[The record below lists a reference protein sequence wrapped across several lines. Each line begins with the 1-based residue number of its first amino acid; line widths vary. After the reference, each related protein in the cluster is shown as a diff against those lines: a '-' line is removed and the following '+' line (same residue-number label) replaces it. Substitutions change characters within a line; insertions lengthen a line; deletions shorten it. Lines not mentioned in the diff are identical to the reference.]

1 MTIDCA
7 GAVESGDE
15 NEVTDEFDDAAME
28 TRTYVYPDKTF
39 VTQYPESPDSDR
51 NLTTPEMPSTAS
63 PKKQTREALL
73 VVNSPSAMLKNAVFY
88 CYTCTVKFSSF

>member
-7 GAVESGDE
+7 GAAEPGDE

-63 PKKQTREALL
+63 PKKHTREALL
-73 VVNSPSAMLKNAVFY
+73 VVAGSFSCLLSPVLAL
-88 CYTCTVKFSSF
+88 